1 MSTRVAFLND
11 LRTLNNDVIKMAT
24 ILEESIDKM
33 ILALT
38 ELSAEHAT
46 EVIAR
51 DDEIDDLER
60 KIEIECILIIAK
72 QQPIAT
78 DLRKVSSIMKIITD
92 IERIADHCSD
102 ISEYV
107 LELIKKDP
115 MVQPSALVPMVEA
128 MKDMVVQAINSYVAE
143 DVGESKKVREKDDI
157 VDNYFVEIRE
167 DLKKRM
173 TEDKKW
179 IPQCVD
185 YLMIIKYLER
195 MGDHATNIA
204 GWMKYIVTGEMEE

>member
-1 MSTRVAFLND
+1 M
-11 LRTLNNDVIKMAT
+11 
-24 ILEESIDKM
+24 
-33 ILALT
+33 
-38 ELSAEHAT
+38 
-46 EVIAR
+46 
-51 DDEIDDLER
+51 
-60 KIEIECILIIAK
+60 IIAK

-143 DVGESKKVREKDDI
+143 DVEESKKVREKDDI

>member
-143 DVGESKKVREKDDI
+143 DVEESKKVREKDDI

-167 DLKKRM
+167 DLKKRIASVSK
-173 TEDKKW
+173 EK
-179 IPQCVD
+179 
-185 YLMIIKYLER
+185 LELIKQLYDMDEF
-195 MGDHATNIA
+195 
-204 GWMKYIVTGEMEE
+204 YIKEVETDLI

>member
-11 LRTLNNDVIKMAT
+11 LRTLNNDFIKMAT

-143 DVGESKKVREKDDI
+143 DVEESKKVREKDDI

>member
-143 DVGESKKVREKDDI
+143 DVEESKKVREKDDI

-204 GWMKYIVTGEMEE
+204 GWMKFIVTGEMVE

>member
-143 DVGESKKVREKDDI
+143 DVEESKIVREKDDI

>member
-46 EVIAR
+46 ELIAR

-143 DVGESKKVREKDDI
+143 DVEESKKVREKDDI
-157 VDNYFVEIRE
+157 VDNYFIEIRE

>member
-143 DVGESKKVREKDDI
+143 DVEESKKVREKDDI